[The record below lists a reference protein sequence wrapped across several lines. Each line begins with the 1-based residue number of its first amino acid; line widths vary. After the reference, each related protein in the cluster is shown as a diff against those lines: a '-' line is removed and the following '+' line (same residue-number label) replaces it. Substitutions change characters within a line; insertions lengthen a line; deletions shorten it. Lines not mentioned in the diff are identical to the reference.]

1 MLTATSVNVT
11 APAAGTARL
20 MRGMSHAPMAWWNQA
35 ATPWATMMSSS
46 QPTGLVMTSVE
57 RYDLINS
64 LASRASVSSTN
75 SSMVGVMVDLNFQ
88 KQYVS
93 ITVTV

>member
-1 MLTATSVNVT
+1 M
-11 APAAGTARL
+11 ARL
-20 MRGMSHAPMAWWNQA
+20 MRGVSHAPIGLWNQA
-35 ATPWATMMSSS
+35 ATPWATMMSNS
-46 QPTGLVMTSVE
+46 QPTGLVMTSAE

-75 SSMVGVMVDLNFQ
+75 SNMVGVMVDLNFQ